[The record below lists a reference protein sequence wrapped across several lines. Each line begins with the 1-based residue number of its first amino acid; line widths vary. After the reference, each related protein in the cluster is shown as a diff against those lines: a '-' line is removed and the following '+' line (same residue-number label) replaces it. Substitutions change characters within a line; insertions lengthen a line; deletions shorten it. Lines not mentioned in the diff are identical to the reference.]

1 MKKLA
6 ILGIIALAHTAQA
19 GYLEDG
25 NSYFKNNNYPKAEQ
39 MYLKAIKEN
48 DGEIEAMYN
57 LGTLYYEQN
66 KFDKAKEMFLK
77 AIQKGHV
84 KAMYNLGILY
94 YNQNDRINAKKYVK
108 QASDLDYEEAQEV
121 YKKMLQAGY

>member
-1 MKKLA
+1 MF
-6 ILGIIALAHTAQA
+6 
-19 GYLEDG
+19 LEA
-25 NSYFKNNNYPKAEQ
+25 SQK
-39 MYLKAIKEN
+39 
-48 DGEIEAMYN
+48 GEIEAMYN

-66 KFDKAKEMFLK
+66 KFGKAKEMFLK
-77 AIQKGHV
+77 AIQKGGHV

-108 QASDLDYEEAQEV
+108 QASDLGYEEAQEV

>member
-39 MYLKAIKEN
+39 MFLEASQK
-48 DGEIEAMYN
+48 GEIE
-57 LGTLYYEQN
+57 
-66 KFDKAKEMFLK
+66 
-77 AIQKGHV
+77 
-84 KAMYNLGILY
+84 AMYNLGILY

-108 QASDLDYEEAQEV
+108 QASDLGYEEAQEV

>member
-48 DGEIEAMYN
+48 DGEIEAIYN
-57 LGTLYYEQN
+57 LGLLYQKQN
-66 KFDKAKEMFLK
+66 KLDKAEQMYLK
-77 AIQKGHV
+77 ASQKGYID
-84 KAMYNLGILY
+84 AMNNLGILY
-94 YNQNDRINAKKYVK
+94 YDQKKFDK
-108 QASDLDYEEAQEV
+108 AEQV
-121 YKKMLQAGY
+121 YLKAV

>member
-48 DGEIEAMYN
+48 DGEIETMYN
-57 LGTLYYEQN
+57 
-66 KFDKAKEMFLK
+66 LK

>member
-39 MYLKAIKEN
+39 MFLEASQK
-48 DGEIEAMYN
+48 GEIEAMYN

-66 KFDKAKEMFLK
+66 KFGKAKEMFLK

-94 YNQNDRINAKKYVK
+94 YYQNDRINAKKYVK
-108 QASDLDYEEAQEV
+108 QASDLGYEEAQEV